1 MPRTKKKMVEEA
13 KLSQRLLKIAEDTND
28 LRLYKLANGEGEI
41 IDYLIQFVKDND
53 LGGLSVCGETLASVL
68 RANAARRKKLMKWF
82 SLDQDPTYKEIHY
95 KEIQILDEYAETML
109 IEIFA
114 QLDELKAKAASDVAA
129 AEKAA
134 ADRAAKRVKKD
145 GE

>member
-1 MPRTKKKMVEEA
+1 MPRTKRSMIEDKK
-13 KLSQRLLKIAEDTND
+13 LGQRLLKIAEDTND

-53 LGGLSVCGETLASVL
+53 LGGLAVCGETLASVL

-82 SLDQDPTYKEIHY
+82 SLDQDPTYKELHY

-109 IEIFA
+109 IEIFK
-114 QLDELKAKAASDVAA
+114 QLDDLKVKAAADVAA

-134 ADRAAKRVKKD
+134 ADRVAKRD
-145 GE
+145 ARNHE

>member
-1 MPRTKKKMVEEA
+1 MVRTKRKNVEEK
-13 KLSQRLLKIAEDTND
+13 KLGQRLLKIAEDTND

-53 LGGLSVCGETLASVL
+53 LGGLAICGETLASVL
-68 RANAARRKKLMKWF
+68 RANAARRKRLMKWF
-82 SLDQDPTYKEIHY
+82 SLDQDPTYKELHY

-114 QLDELKAKAASDVAA
+114 QLDDLKVKAAADVAA

-134 ADRAAKRVKKD
+134 ADRVAKRAAK